1 MTPTTIALAALVFAL
16 VITRLEEER
25 RWRDG
30 RISDRTNALLVAGRL
45 PILGVGFGLI
55 TGQEPLGVLLLGALG
70 LGLAALVVPYVTRR
84 LRRIREGAP
93 RS

>member
-1 MTPTTIALAALVFAL
+1 MTPTTIALAVLVFAL

-55 TGQEPLGVLLLGALG
+55 TGQEPLGVLLPGALG